1 MFSQVKVNWI
11 SFLMAYL
18 VFYWIKLVR
27 VFLSLKKLWFSNQ
40 KVEIGI
46 LAHIS

>member
-1 MFSQVKVNWI
+1 MFSQEKVNWI

-18 VFYWIKLVR
+18 VFYWIKTSKSI
-27 VFLSLKKLWFSNQ
+27 FKLKKLWFSNQ